1 MGKGKAKETSRDD
14 TNLSNTESRGETR
27 NPEQDPVNIESE
39 GESEASPIS
48 EAETTIMP
56 TPGHAHSCNMQASSS
71 VVQSGM
77 LEKTFYRLLFH
88 ICGDSSLAELALCLV
103 GA

>member
-1 MGKGKAKETSRDD
+1 M
-14 TNLSNTESRGETR
+14 
-27 NPEQDPVNIESE
+27 NPQQEPVKIES
-39 GESEASPIS
+39 ESEASPDS
-48 EAETTIMP
+48 EGEPTIMP

-77 LEKTFYRLLFH
+77 LESTFYRLLFH